1 MNLNLMKE
9 NILPKLK
16 ISVLKR
22 YKEILWDKI
31 EDMLEIAGYEVD
43 KIKFQLI
50 DGNKI
55 MQHIMS

>member
-1 MNLNLMKE
+1 MKE